1 MFRIVLPL
9 ALAPLAGRDLV
20 LILAPVNIFVEIGV
34 SIDVDIDIAASPV
47 TISPGV
53 TPGSPYRNTHAK

>member
-1 MFRIVLPL
+1 MWV
-9 ALAPLAGRDLV
+9 APLAGRDLV

-34 SIDVDIDIAASPV
+34 SIDVDIDIAASPI

-53 TPGSPYRNTHAK
+53 TPGCPYRNTHAK